1 LCRLRLL
8 VQPTPGWSNRP
19 ALESI
24 PAIGSDP
31 TVTSLPFLLPLI
43 VIGFTA
49 GGLRTWANLHHH
61 PPRRRRLLQLGWV
74 ALLLAGVPAWLV
86 LAAVLRL
93 W

>member
-1 LCRLRLL
+1 
-8 VQPTPGWSNRP
+8 VAAPVNN
-19 ALESI
+19 AY
-24 PAIGSDP
+24 
-31 TVTSLPFLLPLI
+31 FLLPLI

-61 PPRRRRLLQLGWV
+61 SPRRRRLFQFGWV